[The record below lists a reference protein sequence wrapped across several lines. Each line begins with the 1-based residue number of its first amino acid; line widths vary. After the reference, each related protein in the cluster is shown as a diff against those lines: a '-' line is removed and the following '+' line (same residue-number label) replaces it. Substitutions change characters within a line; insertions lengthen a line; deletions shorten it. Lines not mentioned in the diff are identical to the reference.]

1 MDRFRHAKFHRKRV
15 FPYYLGMGLAM
26 GCSRMKE
33 RRRNNRSTE
42 WYNKTVLNDFS
53 DEDWYEN
60 FRMKRENF
68 FKLCSKLEHALA
80 PASKTV
86 EEPLELTKKVA
97 IAIYWLA
104 STAEYRTI
112 GNLFGVAK
120 STVHECVHQ
129 VCDAITEHLL
139 EEYVCFPEGERL
151 KKIIKG
157 YEEKWGFP
165 NCGGAIDGTH
175 IPIIAPIHSH
185 GDYLNRKGFYSLIL
199 QGVCDHNYVFTDI
212 DIGWPGRVQD
222 ARVFANSEIYLLK
235 RR

>member
-15 FPYYLGMGLAM
+15 FPYYLGMGLTM

-53 DEDWYEN
+53 DEDWYET

-97 IAIYWLA
+97 IAI
-104 STAEYRTI
+104 
-112 GNLFGVAK
+112 
-120 STVHECVHQ
+120 
-129 VCDAITEHLL
+129 
-139 EEYVCFPEGERL
+139 
-151 KKIIKG
+151 
-157 YEEKWGFP
+157 
-165 NCGGAIDGTH
+165 
-175 IPIIAPIHSH
+175 
-185 GDYLNRKGFYSLIL
+185 
-199 QGVCDHNYVFTDI
+199 
-212 DIGWPGRVQD
+212 
-222 ARVFANSEIYLLK
+222 
-235 RR
+235 